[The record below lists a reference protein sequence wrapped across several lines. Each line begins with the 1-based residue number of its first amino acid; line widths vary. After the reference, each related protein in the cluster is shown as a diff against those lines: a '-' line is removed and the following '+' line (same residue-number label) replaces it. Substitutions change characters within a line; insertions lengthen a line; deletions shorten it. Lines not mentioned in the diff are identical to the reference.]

1 MWLRKK
7 FILTVFLLLIPVL
20 FVTST
25 SFFSLWPISEASLA
39 VPAMALEEN
48 INVDVVDASHVLF
61 ASPSTRP
68 MLDLTT
74 TAATIVLP
82 VEQSSSVS
90 IEHELLGDLEESF
103 QGSS

>member
-20 FVTST
+20 FVTGT
-25 SFFSLWPISEASLA
+25 SFFSLWPISEASA
-39 VPAMALEEN
+39 VMPAMALEEN
-48 INVDVVDASHVLF
+48 IDVNAVDASHVLF

-74 TAATIVLP
+74 TAATAVLP

-90 IEHELLGDLEESF
+90 IEHELLGNPEDAF
-103 QGSS
+103 QGSG

>member
-1 MWLRKK
+1 MWLRTK
-7 FILTVFLLLIPVL
+7 FILTIFLLLIPVL

-25 SFFSLWPISEASLA
+25 SFFSLWPVSETSAA
-39 VPAMALEEN
+39 MPAMALEEN

-74 TAATIVLP
+74 TAATVMLP
-82 VEQSSSVS
+82 VELSSNAS
-90 IEHELLGDLEESF
+90 IEYELLGDPEELF